1 MTTTVTHDGASVL
14 PLDDVLGGRDQ
25 NVALLMFWSARLGR
39 VNDHL
44 LTRLTAAYDLDPS
57 ESAVL
62 SVLLLIGP
70 PHRESPTS
78 LRHRLVQTSGGMTS
92 TLRRLLDKGLVER
105 EPDPADGRGLLVVLT
120 DKGRSAA
127 LESVDGLVQSYEQML
142 SELNDEQ
149 RSALTEAMRTLL
161 DHLEVEAGLIDSSI
175 LGPARDVT

>member
-1 MTTTVTHDGASVL
+1 MSTA
-14 PLDDVLGGRDQ
+14 DDTNPVVPIDEVLGERDPT
-25 NVALLMFWSARLGR
+25 VALLMYWSARLGR

-44 LTRLTAAYDLDPS
+44 LTRLTAEYDLDPS

-92 TLRRLLDKGLVER
+92 TLRRLVEKGLVER

-120 DKGRSAA
+120 EKGRQLAVESA
-127 LESVDGLVQSYEQML
+127 DGLVRSYERML
-142 SELNDEQ
+142 DDLDDEQ
-149 RSALTEAMRTLL
+149 RRTITDAMRLFL
-161 DHLEVEAGLIDSSI
+161 DHLEAEAGLIDSSA
-175 LGPARDVT
+175 LRPARVAT